1 MKFLVTLIFSLFC
14 IISQAQKTDILLLGT
29 YHFGGNT
36 SDNIKV
42 TNDNILSNQ
51 KQNELNVLLNKL
63 EKFNPEIIYIEN
75 EPNRQPYWDSIYLN
89 YRNGNQI
96 NLDNELFQIAIKL
109 ASRLNLKK
117 GVKCVDWHIKPANTF
132 SEIEYE
138 NLFNKMDEY
147 YSMNLNDKVE
157 KQSIF
162 EENAI
167 KEIHNF
173 NDSITKLTMI
183 EVFRN
188 ISSMLDIDENNINI
202 FWSQNNMIR
211 NVNIYQ
217 NIIQDILI
225 NKPKRVLIIYGAGH
239 IKALKDYFEVHP
251 AVKIIQTNKILE

>member
-1 MKFLVTLIFSLFC
+1 
-14 IISQAQKTDILLLGT
+14 
-29 YHFGGNT
+29 
-36 SDNIKV
+36 
-42 TNDNILSNQ
+42 
-51 KQNELNVLLNKL
+51 
-63 EKFNPEIIYIEN
+63 
-75 EPNRQPYWDSIYLN
+75 
-89 YRNGNQI
+89 
-96 NLDNELFQIAIKL
+96 
-109 ASRLNLKK
+109 
-117 GVKCVDWHIKPANTF
+117 
-132 SEIEYE
+132 
-138 NLFNKMDEY
+138 MDEY

-183 EVFRN
+183 EVFRKINNDDYLNKMFYGN

>member
-109 ASRLNLKK
+109 ASRLN
-117 GVKCVDWHIKPANTF
+117 F
-132 SEIEYE
+132 
-138 NLFNKMDEY
+138 
-147 YSMNLNDKVE
+147 
-157 KQSIF
+157 
-162 EENAI
+162 
-167 KEIHNF
+167 
-173 NDSITKLTMI
+173 
-183 EVFRN
+183 
-188 ISSMLDIDENNINI
+188 
-202 FWSQNNMIR
+202 
-211 NVNIYQ
+211 
-217 NIIQDILI
+217 
-225 NKPKRVLIIYGAGH
+225 
-239 IKALKDYFEVHP
+239 
-251 AVKIIQTNKILE
+251 